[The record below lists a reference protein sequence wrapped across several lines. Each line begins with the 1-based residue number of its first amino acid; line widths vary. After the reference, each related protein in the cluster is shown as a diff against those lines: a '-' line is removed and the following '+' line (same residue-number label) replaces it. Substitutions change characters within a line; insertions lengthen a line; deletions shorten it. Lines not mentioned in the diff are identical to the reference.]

1 MGKVSTLVAFEKD
14 RADGTAN
21 LSKKDYDY
29 ILKHFKK
36 SEQLQLTLDDDQ
48 KEQLGKDIQALKGY
62 EMLFVLNNNQE
73 PEEGK
78 NIIHTMI
85 NQTFSPDYQIRI
97 YGKVKGDIV
106 NDVLVRLDMWGKV
119 VLSHNDSKVKKDF
132 LMKGLYSGDMVNVE
146 EDEDVVDIKD
156 VVKEVK
162 NGSALIVINGE
173 KHPEL
178 HSEKDAIE
186 YMRAHNISWNNESWV
201 VGGVVKEKYPN
212 TDKKV
217 VIEFSHQEKEQE

>member
-146 EDEDVVDIKD
+146 EDEDVVNIKD

-173 KHPEL
+173 EHPEL

-217 VIEFSHQEKEQE
+217 VIEFSHQEKE

>member
-146 EDEDVVDIKD
+146 ENEDVVDIKD
-156 VVKEVK
+156 AVKEVK

-173 KHPEL
+173 EHPEL

-201 VGGVVKEKYPN
+201 VGFKQQFMPHYKLLYRVAYHLTG
-212 TDKKV
+212 
-217 VIEFSHQEKEQE
+217 